1 MRLIKLTFLMLGLLL
16 QSACI
21 DDNLRKIMDG
31 KVKVALDLDFSEPEF
46 SDLEKDA
53 AKRGMSVT
61 QLLELV
67 VRLAADKAR
76 EA

>member
-1 MRLIKLTFLMLGLLL
+1 MQYQASHIVPALENP
-16 QSACI
+16 Q
-21 DDNLRKIMDG
+21 
-31 KVKVALDLDFSEPEF
+31 VKVALDLDFSEPEF

-53 AKRGMSVT
+53 AERGISVT